1 MLNSEVRD
9 LGLINHINDYCEDIM
24 NTHRKFD
31 DSYEAFV
38 TEQTYERTIAFD
50 VMQICELTKKLSDE
64 FKNQYDLPWRA
75 ISGMCN
81 MIVHDYGHID
91 AEVLWETSHSD
102 MRQIVDLCN
111 DVLAPYTK
119 NFEEELDT
127 IEERVPRL

>member
-1 MLNSEVRD
+1 
-9 LGLINHINDYCEDIM
+9 
-24 NTHRKFD
+24 
-31 DSYEAFV
+31 
-38 TEQTYERTIAFD
+38 
-50 VMQICELTKKLSDE
+50 MQICELTKKLSDE
-64 FKNQYDLPWRA
+64 FKNQYDLLWRA
-75 ISGMCN
+75 ISGMRN